1 MKVFLF
7 CVLSIALVACNNGTS
22 SDASIEQIQSLE
34 SNKSLSRS
42 DSLIKTYVR
51 FVDANPKHDS
61 AVVYLFKAA
70 QLNVRTNKVT
80 PGARLYER
88 VALEYK
94 EDPHAPEALIRGGVA
109 LASMNDA
116 ANAKRL
122 YDWFIKDY
130 PTHPRIE
137 EVKMWSE
144 TSGLSEEELMKRF
157 QDIIQ
162 KAKDS
167 TRNTQ

>member
-1 MKVFLF
+1 MKVFF
-7 CVLSIALVACNNGTS
+7 FSVLSIALIACNSVTDG
-22 SDASIEQIQSLE
+22 DASIEQIQNLE
-34 SNKSLSRS
+34 SSKNLSQS
-42 DSLIKTYVR
+42 DSLIKTYMR

-61 AVVYLFKAA
+61 AVIYLFKAA

-94 EDPHAPEALIRGGVA
+94 EDPRAPEALIRGGVA
-109 LASMNDA
+109 FATMTDA

-144 TSGLSEEELMKRF
+144 TSGMSDEQLMKRF
-157 QDIIQ
+157 QEIVQ

-167 TRNTQ
+167 TRNIQ